1 MRGRRLFNLP
11 SHENLQLTAL
21 HVARSTAPVRCI
33 PQGVQAH
40 IKIDRYAASCCSH
53 SSCPAKLQS
62 KVVAV
67 NVAVVAAGSALSFVA
82 CSRLDARSHSSQSSH
97 VEHVQHVRPG
107 QARPGQQERSMFT
120 MSSPGRSRPGWGSIF
135 KAARYAHRKSN
146 KCFCSFLFSL
156 PPRDGFNCGS
166 GCIVIAQLIDKLQIS
181 LHS

>member
-1 MRGRRLFNLP
+1 MAWLGDLAVWCGRRLFNLP

-21 HVARSTAPVRCI
+21 HAARCTAPVRCI

-53 SSCPAKLQS
+53 SSCPALQS

-67 NVAVVAAGSALSFVA
+67 NVAVGAAGSALSFVA

-107 QARPGQQERSMFT
+107 QARPARKKHVHHVQPRPKQAKLGQHLQ
-120 MSSPGRSRPGWGSIF
+120 
-135 KAARYAHRKSN
+135 
-146 KCFCSFLFSL
+146 
-156 PPRDGFNCGS
+156 S
-166 GCIVIAQLIDKLQIS
+166 GPLRAS
-181 LHS
+181 